1 MKSNEAGKH
10 FSFVEETSRVMV
22 DGVVREVEYND
33 EWQRVQPEGYQWR
46 TLQYEK
52 TDKSKEDG
60 AIVRIKPGGRTPVQ
74 INLQSEQ
81 IAAKHKIWDSH
92 LSGNA
97 TLLICRKGE
106 KPQVRKFGKG
116 EDVSS
121 YTNLIEQGTIMCW
134 FADAD
139 QDTGVTLFESEIPGF
154 ESANLS
160 NIEVDA
166 KEIQSQEI
174 PQEFW
179 LEFHK
184 LDSGKRFNPAGMAKV
199 VVKP

>member
-1 MKSNEAGKH
+1 MKGNEAGKD
-10 FSFVEETSRVMV
+10 FSFVEGASRVMI
-22 DGVVREVEYND
+22 DGAVREVEYND
-33 EWQRVQPEGYQWR
+33 EWTQINPEGYQWR
-46 TLQYEK
+46 TLQYEN

-60 AIVRIKPGGRTPVQ
+60 AIVRIKPGGQTPIQ
-74 INLQSEQ
+74 INLQSKSIIEG
-81 IAAKHKIWDSH
+81 HRIWDSH

-97 TLLICRKGE
+97 TLLICSKGE

-134 FADAD
+134 FADPD
-139 QDTGVTLFESEIPGF
+139 QGEGVTLFESEIPGF

-160 NIEVDA
+160 NLEINSAEIEGQ
-166 KEIQSQEI
+166 KI

-179 LEFHK
+179 EEFHK
-184 LDSGKRFNPAGMAKV
+184 LDTGKRFDSDGTAIAAKS
-199 VVKP
+199 